1 MSFVIVITA
10 AAVMG
15 AACSRTL
22 KLGAGAEAGVCAF
35 LLGMCGC
42 ALVALTVGSFSLGW
56 TQVILAGIA
65 LAGLVRELS
74 VYARRSSSTPS
85 SESAKEQWD
94 LLDYASVAAVGI
106 ALLVALIGA
115 LAPVTSWDATVAH
128 IALPADYARA
138 GHLYLEEGNVYSG
151 YPQLMHALYAVA
163 FFRGGEKPVT
173 LLNWTMALAA
183 CWAIYA
189 LGARAFNKRTGR
201 IAAAILATAPIFM
214 DQAGGVSIDLAF
226 TALSL
231 AALTALLIW
240 LDDPKRWQWL
250 AISALLAGSACGVRH
265 TGYLVCVLLGIWVL
279 LSASGQRRKSTMLFC
294 GVAVVAASPWLI
306 RSAIV
311 VGNPVFPFL
320 SEWFPS
326 HSMPHIAITGL
337 GMHESVT
344 QTGGNRLLALLR
356 FPWDIIM
363 RPSLYDGW
371 SKSPGGLVLALGV
384 PGLLIAGR
392 RARQLG
398 AYSIA
403 GGICFFYFQ
412 RLARYIL
419 PFFAPMMVAAAAAA
433 VQSPRFKRSLTVLL
447 VASFVFGLVLHGA
460 AVHFKIP
467 VVLGM
472 ETRDEYLTRRVE
484 RYGAFQYAN
493 EHLNTGGV
501 ILTVDQRSYY
511 LDAPAYQNHWGMKRL
526 CELPFE
532 QQLAWLREHNIKY
545 VIIPGTFLR
554 ESGALK
560 DVESLLNQWRADSHF
575 HLLEEMTLPRIKGAG
590 QERVDFYEINYE

>member
-1 MSFVIVITA
+1 MSFVIVIAA

-15 AACSRTL
+15 AACSRRL
-22 KLGAGAEAGVCAF
+22 NLGMGLETGVCAF
-35 LLGMCGC
+35 LLGICGC
-42 ALVALTVGSFSLGW
+42 AWGALAVGSFSLGW
-56 TQVILAGIA
+56 AQVLLAGVA
-65 LAGLVRELS
+65 LAGLYGGLS
-74 VYARRSSSTPS
+74 AYARRNSSTPA
-85 SESAKEQWD
+85 SEKVQEPLAFV
-94 LLDYASVAAVGI
+94 DYASLAAVGI
-106 ALLVALIGA
+106 ALLLALIGA

-151 YPQLMHALYAVA
+151 YPQFMHVLYAAA

-173 LLNWTMALAA
+173 LLNWTMALTA

-201 IAAAILATAPIFM
+201 IAAAILAAAPIFM

-226 TALSL
+226 TALTL
-231 AALTALLIW
+231 AALTAMMVW
-240 LDDPKRWQWL
+240 QDTRAWQWL
-250 AISALLAGSACGVRH
+250 SVSALLAGSSCGVRH

-279 LSASGQRRKSTMLFC
+279 LNASGQRPKAAALFC
-294 GVAVVAASPWLI
+294 GVAALAAGPWMI
-306 RSAIV
+306 RSAIL

-337 GMHESVT
+337 GMHESVA
-344 QTGGNRLLALLR
+344 QTGGNNLFALLR
-356 FPWDIIM
+356 FPWDIVM
-363 RPSLYDGW
+363 RPGLYDGW

-384 PGLLIAGR
+384 PGLFIAGR

-403 GGICFFYFQ
+403 GGVCFFFFQ

-419 PFFAPMMVAAAAAA
+419 PFFAPMMVVAAAAA
-433 VQSPRFKRSLTVLL
+433 VQSPRCKRGIAVLL
-447 VASFVFGLVLHGA
+447 LISFAYGLALHGA

-472 ETRDEYLTRRVE
+472 ETREEYLTRRVE

-526 CELPFE
+526 CELPFD
-532 QQLAWLREHNIKY
+532 QQLAWLREHKIKY

-575 HLLEEMTLPRIKGAG
+575 HLLEELTLPRIKGAG